1 MAKGRERERRN
12 LETIRATVIKG
23 SDAVRGGVCGLKGG
37 QNPNSLQTGFI
48 EPKKK
53 HISTSQQSKFGYWDV
68 IEAGIL
74 AFQPTATN
82 P

>member
-1 MAKGRERERRN
+1 
-12 LETIRATVIKG
+12 VIKG
-23 SDAVRGGVCGLKGG
+23 SDAVRGWVYGLKRG
-37 QNPNSLQTGFI
+37 QTPNSLQTGFI

-53 HISTSQQSKFGYWDV
+53 HISTSHQSKFSYWDV

-74 AFQPTATN
+74 AFQPSATN